1 MHENIEGSKVLL
13 VACESITT
21 GPLMYVK
28 PLTGIALMIVCD
40 WILKIIQGHCS
51 SFYVYLIVSF

>member
-13 VACESITT
+13 VVCESITT

-28 PLTGIALMIVCD
+28 PLTGIALTIVCD
-40 WILKIIQGHCS
+40 WILKIIQGH
-51 SFYVYLIVSF
+51 